1 LWYKGYSFIQ
11 KVDEAG
17 SAGGV
22 MQQITLGSASA
33 NTTSYTELL
42 TGGGDNF
49 APSGDTRLP
58 AQAAILG
65 GSLNAAS
72 STATLQFVLMD
83 SAHSEIRRR
92 VVVTATTGTV
102 EDHPDGSTG
111 TSYSATFSP
120 ASVDLAGV
128 GEPDPDTGKPLKWY
142 TGPSAYATATGG
154 RLDVTFVRN
163 I

>member
-1 LWYKGYSFIQ
+1 
-11 KVDEAG
+11 
-17 SAGGV
+17 

-33 NTTSYTELL
+33 NTTGYTKLIAA
-42 TGGGDNF
+42 GGDPM
-49 APSGDTRLP
+49 APAGDTRLS

-83 SAHSEIRRR
+83 EAHTEIRRR
-92 VVVTATTGTV
+92 VVATATTGTI

-120 ASVDLAGV
+120 ASIDLAGV
-128 GEPDPDTGKPLKWY
+128 GEPDPDTGQPLEWFV
-142 TGPSAYATATGG
+142 GVSAYATATGG
-154 RLDVTFVRN
+154 RLDVTYVRN

>member
-1 LWYKGYSFIQ
+1 
-11 KVDEAG
+11 
-17 SAGGV
+17 
-22 MQQITLGSASA
+22 MQEITLGSASA
-33 NTTSYTELL
+33 NTTTYTELKAA
-42 TGGGDNF
+42 GGDPM
-49 APSGDTRLP
+49 APSGDTRLS

-83 SAHSEIRRR
+83 PNHTEIRRR
-92 VVVTATTGTV
+92 VVVTATTGTI

-142 TGPSAYATATGG
+142 VGVSAYATANGG
-154 RLDVTFVRN
+154 RLDVTYVRA